1 MLEDLRLDRTSGR
14 TIRGIRMDGI
24 SEREFSS
31 SEQYS
36 WRSSRKNCQTSKNQA
51 AAEGT
56 MIKNCERFCG
66 SSDISRRSSDISHR
80 SSDISRRLSDISQ
93 GSSDTSSDSFSGLS
107 DISSD
112 SFRVHIGHV
121 RWVLE
126 KKMKI
131 FFPGRSM
138 VLGG

>member
-1 MLEDLRLDRTSGR
+1 
-14 TIRGIRMDGI
+14 MDGI

-51 AAEGT
+51 VAEET
-56 MIKNCERFCG
+56 MIKNCEIFCG
-66 SSDISRRSSDISHR
+66 S
-80 SSDISRRLSDISQ
+80 
-93 GSSDTSSDSFSGLS
+93 S

-121 RWVLE
+121 QWVLE

-131 FFPGRSM
+131 FFLGRSM
-138 VLGG
+138 VQGG